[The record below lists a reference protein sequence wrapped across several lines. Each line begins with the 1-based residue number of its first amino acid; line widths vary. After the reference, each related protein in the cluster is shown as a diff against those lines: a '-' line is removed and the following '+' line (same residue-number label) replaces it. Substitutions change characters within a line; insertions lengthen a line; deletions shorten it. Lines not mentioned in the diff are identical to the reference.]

1 LEDHSFWEKVG
12 RLGWLFLCLYFCL
25 HKEGGIDMVLDTG
38 TMLAIIIAL
47 AGSCFVMVVGIRA
60 QGQLHRVINKKNE
73 KIRFLEA
80 EISKQKRKQ
89 LTNESR

>member
-1 LEDHSFWEKVG
+1 
-12 RLGWLFLCLYFCL
+12 
-25 HKEGGIDMVLDTG
+25 MVLDTG

-73 KIRFLEA
+73 KIRFLEG
-80 EISKQKRKQ
+80 EISKLRRE
-89 LTNESR
+89 TVESR